1 MSQRIKYS
9 KELLEEAA
17 ANSQSIAGVPRY
29 LSLKQAGGNQTHI
42 ARRLRDYGVNIQHF
56 TGCGHNKGKAGP
68 TKKSAEEIL
77 VMSPPG
83 SYRPKRFLLQRAL
96 LECGVEEVCQVCGV
110 GTEWNGIKLVLH
122 RDHID
127 GDWLNNTRD
136 NPSLLM
142 PPLSFPD
149 SDLWD

>member
-29 LSLKQAGGNQTHI
+29 LSLKQTGGNQTHI

-83 SYRPKRFLLQRAL
+83 SYRPKRFLPQRAL
-96 LECGVEEVCQVCGV
+96 WNVAWRKFVKSAVLELS
-110 GTEWNGIKLVLH
+110 GTASNSCCTETI
-122 RDHID
+122 
-127 GDWLNNTRD
+127 
-136 NPSLLM
+136 LM
-142 PPLSFPD
+142 GTG
-149 SDLWD
+149 